1 MVRAVRQGGYW
12 PCRRCNVSPSS
23 RLLSHWLT
31 VVQSSVKVP
40 HGAEGRDWLST
51 STEQRPD
58 QDYWAFQQLAQ
69 IARKYTLYLSV
80 GVVEAANVGSTLWC
94 TNLLFGP
101 TGMLLSK
108 HRKIQPTAAE
118 RIVWNQGE
126 RTNPTGLKRERTE
139 DGGMKPKSEGTD
151 NLPVVSTPVGKIGGL
166 ICWESEL
173 AADTLEMVADRK
185 TLCPSPATCCTRR
198 VSRCEFI
205 PAHSGLTRSYLAPTA
220 DGRQTWLPSMQHI
233 AQEGRCFVVTGE
245 LAVDTA
251 LEPVEERP
259 RWAITSWERNVAPN
273 RGTPTTSV
281 LLTRDPVASITRNT
295 SHCRCTRPRSGKC
308 DRRVLT
314 CFSCGFLLANS
325 AANQY
330 HAATDFPADYPPS
343 AEQPHPEHKAHLGCA
358 DKIPEVWSRGGSA
371 IIGPLGDVLAGPLWD
386 KEGIIYADV
395 SYRDRELLARRLTSQ
410 LDLSLIDGAKLDFDP
425 VGHYSREEML
435 MDLLNATV

>member
-1 MVRAVRQGGYW
+1 MSASGPATPRTNVRVAAVQAAPVAYDLFKSLHKLRSLVFAARENGAEIVVLPEAFLSAYPRHLDFRIG
-12 PCRRCNVSPSS
+12 S
-23 RLLSHWLT
+23 RTQESREWYGRY
-31 VVQSSVKVP
+31 VKSSVKVP

-166 ICWESEL
+166 ICWENFMPL
-173 AADTLEMVADRK
+173 ARYLLYKKGVE
-185 TLCPSPATCCTRR
+185 
-198 VSRCEFI
+198 I
-205 PAHSGLTRSYLAPTA
+205 YLAPTA

-233 AQEGRCFVVTGE
+233 AQEGRCFVVT
-245 LAVDTA
+245 
-251 LEPVEERP
+251 
-259 RWAITSWERNVAPN
+259 
-273 RGTPTTSV
+273 
-281 LLTRDPVASITRNT
+281 
-295 SHCRCTRPRSGKC
+295 
-308 DRRVLT
+308 
-314 CFSCGFLLANS
+314 
-325 AANQY
+325 ANQY

-386 KEGIIYADV
+386 KEGIIYAD
-395 SYRDRELLARRLTSQ
+395 